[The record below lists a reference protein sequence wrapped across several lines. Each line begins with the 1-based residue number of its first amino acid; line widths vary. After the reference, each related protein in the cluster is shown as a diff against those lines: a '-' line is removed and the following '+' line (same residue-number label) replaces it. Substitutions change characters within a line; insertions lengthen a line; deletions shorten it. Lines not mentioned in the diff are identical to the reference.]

1 LMINTAT
8 EIIALAIIGISG
20 SGTTAIGLAAMTNGN
35 AITEGTWMPL
45 GLFLMGLLTTGTVVW
60 KVSEHKAKI
69 NSKLEEL
76 ERDIKELK
84 GEE

>member
-1 LMINTAT
+1 MINTAT
-8 EIIALAIIGISG
+8 ELIALATIGISG
-20 SGTTAIGLAAMTNGN
+20 SGTTAIGVAAMTNQST
-35 AITEGTWMPL
+35 ITDGTWIPL

-60 KVSEHKAKI
+60 KVSEHKTKI

-84 GEE
+84 GED